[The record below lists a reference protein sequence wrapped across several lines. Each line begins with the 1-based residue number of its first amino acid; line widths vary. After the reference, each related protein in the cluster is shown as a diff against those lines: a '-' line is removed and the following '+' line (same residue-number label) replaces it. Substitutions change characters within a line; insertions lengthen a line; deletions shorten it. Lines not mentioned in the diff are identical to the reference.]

1 MRTYLMRQMTRPC
14 PLCSSGSRQLW
25 EGPRSA
31 YLCTG
36 CRVGWIDQA
45 DSVAQTETGD
55 RWSDS
60 YFERNYQ
67 PRAGALIQYFR
78 SQIDALSLGAERG
91 RWLDVGCGC
100 GYFAAA
106 ALERG
111 WDVTGIDPSPAA
123 LRIASSV
130 APGAELLCGTSGS
143 LPEGARYDV
152 ISFWDSAGHIPDLGA
167 ELPRYLEHLAPGGKL
182 IVKTPHR
189 PPCLLQTARALLNW
203 RPALRDDLVHA
214 RITHWHF
221 TPRSL
226 GYTLERHGLTVLG
239 HHWEREVPDPGHG
252 WELSP
257 KAVLREVAERT
268 LRMSAGPHSS
278 FVLMAHKS

>member
-1 MRTYLMRQMTRPC
+1 MEQAPATT
-14 PLCSSGSRQLW
+14 SAGA
-25 EGPRSA
+25 ERSD
-31 YLCTG
+31 T
-36 CRVGWIDQA
+36 
-45 DSVAQTETGD
+45 
-55 RWSDS
+55 RWSDA
-60 YFERNYQ
+60 YYEQNYR
-67 PRAGALIQYFR
+67 PRAGALIDYFR
-78 SQIDALSLGAERG
+78 SQIDALPLGAERG

-111 WDVTGIDPSPAA
+111 WSVTGIDPSPAA
-123 LRIASSV
+123 LRMAQTV
-130 APGAELLCGTSGS
+130 APKAELLCGTAGS
-143 LPEGARYDV
+143 LPADARYDV

-189 PPCLLQTARALLNW
+189 PPRLLRTAHALLNW
-203 RPALRDDLVHA
+203 RPALRDDLVYA

-239 HHWEREVPDPGHG
+239 HHWEREVPDPDHALS
-252 WELSP
+252 LSP
-257 KAVLREVAERT
+257 KAVLRELAERAI
-268 LRMSAGPHSS
+268 RMSAGPHSS
-278 FVLMAHKS
+278 FVLMAHKN

>member
-1 MRTYLMRQMTRPC
+1 MRQLTRPC
-14 PLCSSGSRQLW
+14 PLCHADSQQIW

-31 YLCTG
+31 YVCSG
-36 CRVGWIDQA
+36 CRAGWI
-45 DSVAQTETGD
+45 AQTTPGAAEAGNEAGA
-55 RWSDS
+55 RWSDA
-60 YFERNYQ
+60 YYEQNYR
-67 PRAGALIQYFR
+67 PRAGALIDYFR
-78 SQIDALSLGAERG
+78 SQIDALSLDATRG
-91 RWLDVGCGC
+91 HWLDVGCGC

-111 WDVTGIDPSPAA
+111 WRVTGIDPSPAA
-123 LRIASSV
+123 LRMAASV
-130 APGAELLCGTSGS
+130 APEAELLCGTAES
-143 LPEGARYDV
+143 LPAEARYDV

-167 ELPRYLEHLAPGGKL
+167 ELPRYLERLAPGGKL

-189 PPCLLQTARALLNW
+189 PARLLHTAQALLNW
-203 RPALRDDLVHA
+203 RPALRDDLVYA

-239 HHWEREVPDPGHG
+239 HHWEREVPDPPRALD
-252 WELSP
+252 LSP
-257 KAVLREVAERT
+257 KAIMRELAERA
-268 LRMSAGPHSS
+268 LRLSAGPYSS